1 MLSKLKS
8 LRNRTESAETTSF
21 LLAKKIT
28 FPYHTYIF
36 CLPRFLQLNI
46 HYGNE
51 STHT

>member
-8 LRNRTESAETTSF
+8 LKNRKSAETTSF

-36 CLPRFLQLNI
+36 CFPRVLQLNI

-51 STHT
+51 TTHT